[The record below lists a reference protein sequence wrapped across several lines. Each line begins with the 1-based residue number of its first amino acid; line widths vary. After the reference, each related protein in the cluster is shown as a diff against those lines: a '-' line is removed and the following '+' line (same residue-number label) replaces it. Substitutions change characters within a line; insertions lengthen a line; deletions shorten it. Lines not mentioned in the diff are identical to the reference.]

1 MPTLVLSL
9 DGVALREVPLSKD
22 RTTIGRRSHNDLVI
36 DNLAVSGE
44 HAVMFKAGDD
54 FYIEDL
60 GSTNGT
66 TVNGQPVKKHVMQGG
81 DIIEIGKYR
90 LKFVAEEGAAGGG
103 NVDFDTSQPLRR
115 EFYGPGPATIPVRQP
130 SSPEAGAPAAGAM
143 IRILSGAN
151 VGRELPLVKALT
163 TGADHHRP
171 PRLPGRRHHPAPVGV
186 LHRPRRGRRLPHR
199 QRPEPRLRRAL
210 AQGQGRHRAGRREDG
225 VRQPDRV
232 GLISGAAGR
241 RGRPGGDEKRQ
252 RVTKNVNDGGP
263 EVTRMRQKPSDR
275 MTRTGWHGT

>member
-66 TVNGQPVKKHVMQGG
+66 TVNGQPVKKHVMQSG

-130 SSPEAGAPAAGAM
+130 SSPEAGAPPAGAI

-163 TGADHHRP
+163 T
-171 PRLPGRRHHPAPVGV
+171 
-186 LHRPRRGRRLPHR
+186 
-199 QRPEPRLRRAL
+199 
-210 AQGQGRHRAGRREDG
+210 
-225 VRQPDRV
+225 
-232 GLISGAAGR
+232 I
-241 RGRPGGDEKRQ
+241 GRPGYQVAVITRRPSGYFIAHVEGD
-252 RVTKNVNDGGP
+252 VFPTVNGQNLGSAAHSLKDKDVIELAGVKMEFVNP
-263 EVTRMRQKPSDR
+263 TASA
-275 MTRTGWHGT
+275 